1 MIIFYVSRLA
11 GANAD
16 VSYNTAWQGLWVFA
30 EISFGIIVTCTLLLP
45 KFLEAKGPKLRG
57 IFWSLT
63 RPFASF
69 GSGGSF
75 GILMQSSKDT
85 AGSRE
90 AKLDGVVI
98 VERAESETSSTHRD
112 QDIETYPT
120 YESVHSPVGYPSKA
134 ADPPNRT
141 CR

>member
-1 MIIFYVSRLA
+1 MFYVSRLG

-16 VSYNTAWQGLWVFA
+16 VSYNTAWQGLWAFA

-45 KFLEAKGPKLRG
+45 KFLEAKGAKLRG
-57 IFWSLT
+57 AFSYLT

-75 GILMQSSKDT
+75 GILMRSSKDN

-90 AKLDGVVI
+90 ATFDRI
-98 VERAESETSSTHRD
+98 VMVGRAESETSSTNRD
-112 QDIETYPT
+112 QAIETYPS
-120 YESVHSPVGYPSKA
+120 YEGAHNPVEYPSKA
-134 ADPPNRT
+134 ADPPNRF
-141 CR
+141 